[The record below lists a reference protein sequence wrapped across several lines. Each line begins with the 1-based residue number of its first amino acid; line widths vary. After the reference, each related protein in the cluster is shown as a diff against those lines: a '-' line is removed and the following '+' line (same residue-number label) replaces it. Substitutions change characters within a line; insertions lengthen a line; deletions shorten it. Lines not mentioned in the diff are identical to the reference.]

1 MEILFQTEMVK
12 LQEEGIGQLFLYF
25 KNTTVEFHEDIDYD
39 VAIPLA
45 ELDHEELRGIA
56 HAILAW
62 IEPNDSIE

>member
-25 KNTTVEFHEDIDYD
+25 KNITVEFHEGIDYD

-45 ELDHEELRGIA
+45 DLGHDELSGIA

-62 IEPNDSIE
+62 IEPDDSIE

>member
-25 KNTTVEFHEDIDYD
+25 KNTTVEFHEGIDYD

-45 ELDHEELRGIA
+45 ELDHEELQGIA